1 MKEHKSLEL
10 FKKEL
15 GTVKEDMRLIDGV
28 ITYHTL
34 TFYSN
39 TYAHGINDDA
49 IITIVDL
56 HKKRIN
62 FHYSYQFK
70 RFIKLI
76 EIINMLIKDLDW
88 KEEVSEK

>member
-1 MKEHKSLEL
+1 MIEHKSLEL

-34 TFYSN
+34 TFYSD

-56 HKKRIN
+56 HKKELAFIILIN
-62 FHYSYQFK
+62 SSV
-70 RFIKLI
+70 L
-76 EIINMLIKDLDW
+76 
-88 KEEVSEK
+88 